1 MYCAIQV
8 NIFLG
13 QRKKSTK
20 RLSPRF
26 FISILPYRWRPN
38 TKLETST
45 FFVVRLT
52 TPGGR
57 LFYFFLYFTLMS
69 SSSSGTRLT
78 GRRRVTIFQQ
88 FCLPCASR
96 GFTTTGIGMF
106 YFRVYLS
113 HIDFFCLGCVKRIPP
128 VQTATKSHLAFLV
141 VGLTTSGGRM
151 SISSSEVLLC

>member
-1 MYCAIQV
+1 MPSRITYFWAKERSRPSACRRGSSSPFFHTDGDPIP
-8 NIFLG
+8 NL
-13 QRKKSTK
+13 KL
-20 RLSPRF
+20 RLSLSSDSRHP
-26 FISILPYRWRPN
+26 
-38 TKLETST
+38 
-45 FFVVRLT
+45 VAV
-52 TPGGR
+52 
-57 LFYFFLYFTLMS
+57 FYFFLYFTLMS

-96 GFTTTGIGMF
+96 GFTTTGIGKF